1 MSTRA
6 ELFELLD
13 RLRLLGIRDAWDGVV
28 SDGIRHR
35 KGVESIL
42 LDLLRAEAVE
52 RENRS
57 IRYRL
62 GVAKIPVQKDLEG
75 FNFKKSPVN
84 EQLIRQLHDG
94 NFIKEAKNILFVG
107 GTGTGKTHLAS
118 AIVTNCIRQGA
129 RGMHYS
135 FVDLANRL
143 EQEKAAGQ
151 SGRLMDRLARMDLL
165 YLDELGYLQIAPASA
180 QLLFHLF
187 SKLYERVPVVITTN
201 LSFSEWPRLFGDAKL
216 TRALLDR
223 LTHHCEIIETGNE
236 SWRMRK

>member
-6 ELFELLD
+6 ELFELLS
-13 RLRLLGIRDAWDGVV
+13 RLKLIGMRDAWDGIVA
-28 SDGIRHR
+28 DGVRHR
-35 KGVESIL
+35 KGIEAIL

-62 GVAKIPVQKDLEG
+62 GVAKIPVQKNLEG

-84 EQLIRQLHDG
+84 EDLIRRLHDG
-94 NFIKEAKNILFVG
+94 SFLREGKNIIFVG

-118 AIVTNCIRQGA
+118 AIVAQCIRQGA

-143 EQEKAAGQ
+143 EQEKAVGQ
-151 SGRLMDRLARMDLL
+151 SGRISDRLARKELL
-165 YLDELGYLQIAPASA
+165 YLDELGYIQFAPTSA

-187 SKLYERVPVVITTN
+187 SKLYERVPIVITTN
-201 LSFSEWPRLFGDAKL
+201 LTFSEWPRLFGDAKM

-223 LTHHCEIIETGNE
+223 LTHHCEIVETGNE